1 MFIWD
6 IPQAKANAT
15 KHGVSFEEA
24 ATAFCDANGLD
35 WDEVSEESR
44 ERRFKRLGLT
54 SDKRLVLVLYTIR
67 RTEHDQETVRI
78 VSARHASEREGRAY
92 LRFAP

>member
-1 MFIWD
+1 VFTWD
-6 IPQAKANAT
+6 LSQAKANVE
-15 KHGVSFEEA
+15 KHGVPFEEA

-35 WDEVSEESR
+35 WDELSEESR

-54 SDKRLVLVLYTIR
+54 ANKWLVLVLYTIR

-78 VSARHASEREGRAY
+78 ISARHASEREGRAY